1 MAEVLWIVVTYLLGA
16 VPYGLVFGR
25 LFCGIDPRYAGS
37 NSIGA
42 TNMARLCGLPW
53 GIATLACDIL
63 KGTLPMALALCIN
76 TDGVF
81 LTFVGLAAVLGHV
94 FSCFMGFKGGKA
106 VATSIGVLLPLA
118 FWPLLIACATCV
130 VIIWRSGFVS
140 LGSLALVT
148 LMPILLFIFGLW
160 KYIVLSLCI
169 MVLVFWKHS
178 ANIQRLV
185 CGNEKPWLKSKA
197 KHQGAC

>member
-1 MAEVLWIVVTYLLGA
+1 MAELLWIIVTYLLGA

-25 LFCGIDPRYAGS
+25 VCCGIDPRRAGS
-37 NSIGA
+37 NSVGA
-42 TNMARLCGLPW
+42 TNVARLCGLKW

-63 KGTLPMALALCIN
+63 KGAVPMAVALSIS

-106 VATSIGVLLPLA
+106 VATSIGVMLPLA
-118 FWPLLIACATCV
+118 FCPLLVASVVCV
-130 VIIWRSGFVS
+130 VVIWRSGFVS
-140 LGSLALVT
+140 LGSLTLVV
-148 LMPILLFIFGLW
+148 LMPILLFFFGLW

-169 MVLVFWKHS
+169 MALVIWKHS
-178 ANIQRLV
+178 ANIQRLI
-185 CGNEKPWLKSKA
+185 CHTEKPWLKSKA
-197 KHQGAC
+197 TQ